1 LTSIW
6 YNYFRKPSKGGRK
19 MQLKVQNDNLE
30 FLISEYVKIRRELKQ
45 LEFKEKQL
53 RQEILNKIKNENI
66 VKGINNEIIAIQKK
80 IMPIYDPKIL
90 FELIDKEK
98 FFQIVSILNT
108 KANKLVDEVILNKA
122 LKDIKEVTYIQIIS

>member
-1 LTSIW
+1 
-6 YNYFRKPSKGGRK
+6 